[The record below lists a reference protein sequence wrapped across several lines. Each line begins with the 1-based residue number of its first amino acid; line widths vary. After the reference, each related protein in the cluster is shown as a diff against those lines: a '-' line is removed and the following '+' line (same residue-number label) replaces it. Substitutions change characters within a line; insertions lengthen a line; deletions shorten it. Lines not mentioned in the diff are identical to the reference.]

1 MLTIKFTNGEIIQ
14 NVPWLSLPNEPIKKL
29 KYVFNDKTIILEDYE
44 SYNHLVKIAYDF
56 MGGNTTIKTVKAI
69 YLMGRKGEEVQGINL
84 NLMDGTITEYTA
96 PYTQEYNGRP
106 STGWKL
112 GVLDLTPQYKI
123 V

>member
-1 MLTIKFTNGEIIQ
+1 MLTIKFTNGEIVQ
-14 NVPWLSLPNEPIKKL
+14 NVPWLSLPNEPIKRL
-29 KYVFNDKTIILEDYE
+29 KYIFNDKTIILEDYE
-44 SYNHLVKIAYDF
+44 SYNHLVERVYNFI
-56 MGGNTTIKTVKAI
+56 GGSTSIRAV
-69 YLMGRKGEEVQGINL
+69 YLLGRKREEVQGIKL